1 MTFEKVSLQ
10 SLRKATLIISKTALE
25 ATNTTFSIKATFF
38 DFKEITKAGLAIS
51 VVFSSIAG
59 YLLGIDHFNS
69 QSWITIIMLAI
80 GGYCMVGA
88 SNAFN
93 QIIEKDIDSL
103 MDRTKNR
110 PIPAG
115 RISKTVAFIIA
126 SFLTIV
132 GLAILYNI
140 NPKTAMFAAIS
151 IFLYTSVYTP
161 LKTVT
166 SLSVFAGA
174 IPGAI
179 PFMLGWVAANNGEFG
194 IEAGTLFLIQF
205 FWQFPHFWA
214 IGWFLY
220 EDYEKAGIFMLP
232 SGKRDNTTALQIIL
246 YTVWLI
252 LASLLPALFP
262 VIGLVGSSL
271 FLSPIAGVLVFLLG
285 IWMLVYAV
293 KLYNS
298 RTAKAA
304 RTLML
309 VSVMYITL
317 LQIVYITDKFLR

>member
-1 MTFEKVSLQ
+1 MDATQNTLSL
-10 SLRKATLIISKTALE
+10 K
-25 ATNTTFSIKATFF
+25 SIYI
-38 DFKEITKAGLAIS
+38 DFREITKARLAVS

-59 YLLGIDHFNS
+59 FMLGIFDIHSF
-69 QSWITIIMLAI
+69 SWMTLFKLAI

-93 QIIEKDIDSL
+93 QVIEKDLDAL

-110 PIPAG
+110 PVPAG
-115 RISKTVAFIIA
+115 RMSQSTALVIA
-126 SFLTIV
+126 SLLSIIGIV
-132 GLAILYNI
+132 LLYTI
-140 NPKTAMFAAIS
+140 NPKTAMFGAIS

-161 LKTVT
+161 LKTMT
-166 SLSVFAGA
+166 SLSVFVGA
-174 IPGAI
+174 FPGAI
-179 PFMLGWVAANNGEFG
+179 PFMLGWVAATGEFG

-220 EDYEKAGIFMLP
+220 EDYEKAGFFMLP
-232 SGKRDNTTALQIIL
+232 TGKKDKGTALQIIL

-252 LASLLPALFP
+252 IASLLPVFGYTGRLYITP
-262 VIGLVGSSL
+262 VTAIV
-271 FLSPIAGVLVFLLG
+271 VFLLG
-285 IWMLVYAV
+285 IWMLYYAV
-293 KLYNS
+293 QLYKL

-309 VSVMYITL
+309 VSVSYITL
-317 LQIVYITDKFLR
+317 LQLVYIFDKFLR